1 MEFDENRVV
10 PGSGKFF
17 SRVAL
22 VLGAALLLL
31 LLVLSVLGARWVIKK
46 KIPVVSQSTP
56 EIDAW
61 ILEAS
66 ERYQVD
72 PLLVKAVIWKESRF
86 DTQARGA
93 AGEVGLMQIL
103 NLAALDW
110 ASAEGLEEFDL
121 KMIEDP
127 RTNVLTGSWYLAHL
141 MKRYQNTDNPI
152 PYTLADYNAG
162 RSNVLRWWDDFSKTN
177 SASFIEQIGYP
188 TTQKYVLDVMKN
200 HDQLRELND

>member
-1 MEFDENRVV
+1 MELDENLVA
-10 PGSGKFF
+10 PGSGKFYSRMALIF
-17 SRVAL
+17 SAT
-22 VLGAALLLL
+22 LLLL
-31 LLVLSVLGARWVIKK
+31 SALGVWFVLKK
-46 KIPVVSQSTP
+46 KIPGAPQSTP

-66 ERYQVD
+66 DRYAVD

-86 DTQARGA
+86 NIEARGA

-103 NLAALDW
+103 SLAALDW
-110 ASAEGLEEFDL
+110 ASAEGLEEFDVRML
-121 KMIEDP
+121 EDP

-141 MKRYQNTDNPI
+141 MKRYLTTDNPI

-162 RSNVLRWWDDFSKTN
+162 RSNVLRWWDDYSKTN

-188 TTQKYVLDVMKN
+188 STQRYVLDVMKN
-200 HDQLRELND
+200 YDQLRKRED